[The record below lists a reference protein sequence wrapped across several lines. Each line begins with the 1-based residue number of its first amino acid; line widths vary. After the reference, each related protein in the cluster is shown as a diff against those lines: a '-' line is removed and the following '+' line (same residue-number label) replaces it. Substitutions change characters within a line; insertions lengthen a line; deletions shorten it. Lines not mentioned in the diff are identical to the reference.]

1 MKTIVIIARSDDWQR
16 AQKPKEY
23 TQSTIDSTLADV
35 GFIHCSFPEQ
45 TLDIANRKYSDQNDL
60 LLLFIDTEKVKAPIK
75 YEGALSGRAGTFPHI
90 YGALNIDAVYAT
102 VPLQRNDRGEFTVP
116 EELLEAQHMNN
127 FGNVVQ
133 VMANTPPISNQ
144 ELVKR
149 NKERKG

>member
-1 MKTIVIIARSDDWQR
+1 MKAIVIIARSDDWQR

-23 TQSTIDSTLADV
+23 TQPTIDSTLADV

-75 YEGALSGRAGTFPHI
+75 YEGALSGRAGIFPHI
-90 YGALNIDAVYAT
+90 YGALNVDAVYASAT
-102 VPLQRNDRGEFTVP
+102 LQKNDKGGFVAP
-116 EELLEAQHMNN
+116 DELQEVQRMDR
-127 FGNVVQ
+127 FGDIVQ